1 MAQRRRSVKK
11 TESVAKTED
20 VNVEKEITL
29 TPEALRGLVDAM
41 VDEKMNADK
50 GSSYS
55 DKRPTNSTNENLKE
69 LISTLRDKG
78 DDRRGLLK
86 YDYEVDK
93 LDYLDDEKLF
103 FTYHFTYHIFGDVRW
118 GQQVQTPYKRPI
130 EFKPLYRYRN
140 RINKNKMIS
149 VSMCRLRSKKEYD
162 FMTNHSLYGIKF
174 FETQDGAT
182 TIDKMDADKLTDIA
196 SQFST
201 LNEHEVIARA
211 KQEGIEIDTPDVNK
225 IRRRLIM
232 HLADKAG
239 FYKKPKTIQ
248 PVDSDWTPNRL
259 DEVVEKNRY

>member
-11 TESVAKTED
+11 TNPVVKTEE
-20 VNVEKEITL
+20 VNVKKEITL
-29 TPEALRGLVDAM
+29 TPEALKGLVDAM
-41 VDEKMNADK
+41 VDEKIKADK
-50 GSSYS
+50 GTTYT
-55 DKRPTNSTNENLKE
+55 DVKPTTSTNENLKE
-69 LISTLRDKG
+69 LIHTLRDKG
-78 DDRRGLLK
+78 DDRRGLLR

-93 LDYLDDEKLF
+93 LDYMDDEKLF

-140 RINKNKMIS
+140 RNNRNNMIS
-149 VSMCRLRSKKEYD
+149 VSICRLRSKKEYN

-196 SQFST
+196 SQFSS
-201 LNEHEVIARA
+201 LNEHEVITRA
-211 KQEGIEIDTPDVNK
+211 KSEGIEIDTPDVNK
-225 IRRRLIM
+225 IRKRLIM

-239 FYKKPKTIQ
+239 FYKKPKTIK